1 MRSELKE
8 AIGRLHSS
16 DYQKL
21 MATEKQVKKNRRNG
35 YLRRLTRWSGPSG
48 AHVSR
53 LVAVLAVL
61 FAIAGATYVIV
72 AGIYYYNKF
81 SIIAVELDKHK
92 SLVDNEIKRRA
103 NLLPN
108 LLSISTEYRAHE
120 KLLYEY
126 VSEMRTY
133 LNAQPGPEAVS
144 RNAAVSEMRR
154 PPANLKGP
162 APNEATPLSELMLS
176 LLAISEQYPDLKAT
190 QSFEKLMSEWTETE
204 DRIAAARI
212 TYIGAIR
219 ELNALCTTFPSNLYS
234 KLFMVEPR
242 DPFSFEGSGA
252 APLSSNDLF
261 SAYLAGETALLVPAD
276 EGAAAL
282 RRQPQAAAYR
292 EVAGGADAELQA
304 DAQAEGVEVLPGED
318 SVSGPEDTEQ

>member
-21 MATEKQVKKNRRNG
+21 MATEKKVKKNRRNG
-35 YLRRLTRWSGPSG
+35 YLRRLTRWPGPTG

-53 LVAVLAVL
+53 LVTALAVL
-61 FAIAGATYVIV
+61 IAIAGAAYVVV

-81 SIIAVELDKHK
+81 SIIAVELDKYE

-126 VSEMRTY
+126 VSEMRTN
-133 LNAQPGPEAVS
+133 LNGQPGLEAGS
-144 RNAAVSEMRR
+144 RNAAVSEIRT
-154 PPANLKGP
+154 PPANLKKP

-176 LLAISEQYPDLKAT
+176 LLAIAEQYPDLKAT
-190 QSFEKLMSEWTETE
+190 QSFEKLMTEWTETE

-212 TYIGAIR
+212 AYIGAIR

-234 KLFMVEPR
+234 KLFMVNPR

-261 SAYLAGETALLVPAD
+261 SAYLAGETALFRPAD
-276 EGAAAL
+276 DGAAAL
-282 RRQPQAAAYR
+282 GRQPQAASYR
-292 EVAGGADAELQA
+292 ELAGGADTELQG
-304 DAQAEGVEVLPGED
+304 DAQAEAVEVLSGKD
-318 SVSGPEDTEQ
+318 TVSGPDDTEQ